1 MRAGAHFFGMAFV
14 AVAAMGCGS
23 AESSA
28 EMSSRAAFV
37 RTGFAPSQV
46 KAPSTASAERHRL
59 ARPSAYVA
67 SATRQ
72 LDLSKLTLADFGDVE
87 QSR

>member
-1 MRAGAHFFGMAFV
+1 MRAGAHFFGIAFV
-14 AVAAMGCGS
+14 AVATIGCGS

-28 EMSSRAAFV
+28 ETSSRAAFV
-37 RTGFAPSQV
+37 RTGFAPGQV

-59 ARPSAYVA
+59 PRPSAYVA

-72 LDLSKLTLADFGDVE
+72 FNLSKLTLADFGDVE